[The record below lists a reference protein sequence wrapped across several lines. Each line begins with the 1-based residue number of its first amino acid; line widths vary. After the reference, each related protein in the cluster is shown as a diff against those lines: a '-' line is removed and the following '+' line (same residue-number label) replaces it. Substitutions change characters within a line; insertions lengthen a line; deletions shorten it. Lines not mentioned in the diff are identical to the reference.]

1 MTDPTDHRTP
11 HSMPDIRAAIEA
23 AWPAALG
30 CPAPPGAVQLLG
42 AQIDLETAS
51 GEALMGNNLGNV
63 KSNKADPTAITF
75 ATFEYYGGVRHELAA
90 GDPGAYFRAWPDLA
104 SGAAGYLQIMINR
117 FGQAWPFVL
126 DGDTAGFAA
135 ALRAQRYYTA
145 PEDQYLAGLYARGA
159 PRTPPPVA
167 VDDPTGTLENADD
180 TAVAK
185 A

>member
-1 MTDPTDHRTP
+1 MA
-11 HSMPDIRAAIEA
+11 DIRAALEA

-51 GEALMGNNLGNV
+51 GTRVNGNNLGNV
-63 KSNKADPTAITF
+63 KSSKNDPTAITF
-75 ATFEYYGGVRHELAA
+75 PTFEYVWDHTVNPPVEKRIELAA

-126 DGDTAGFAA
+126 DGDTEGFAA
-135 ALRAQRYYTA
+135 ALAHQRYYTA
-145 PEDQYLAGLYARGA
+145 PEEQYLAGLYARGA

-167 VDDPTGTLENADD
+167 VDDPMGTLSNDD
-180 TAVAK
+180 AGPVSVPS
-185 A
+185 